1 MNSFKSKKNVVNENA
16 VPRGRDKV
24 LSSAMS
30 WSLPKCLST
39 HVSLLLKI
47 MLWLP
52 SAPSI
57 KMELLTLALVLCPE
71 LDLAYLGLHLPPLPP
86 SPL

>member
-1 MNSFKSKKNVVNENA
+1 MC
-16 VPRGRDKV
+16 
-24 LSSAMS
+24 

-39 HVSLLLKI
+39 HVSLLLRI

-57 KMELLTLALVLCPE
+57 KTELLTLALVLCRE
-71 LDLAYLGLHLPPLPP
+71 LDLTYLWLHLPALPP
-86 SPL
+86 PRDTTP